1 MMGEIYRIIVGT
13 NRVGS
18 NSAKAGKTYLK
29 LLQEKGIDV
38 QMITMENL
46 SLDPTSTAFK
56 SFQENYLRQATK
68 FIFLLPEYNGSY
80 PGVFKTMIDISDIKT
95 CWPGKKA
102 LLVGI
107 ATGKGGNI
115 RGLEHV
121 TGVLNYLKVFVHPNR
136 LPISAVDKLMDTE
149 GEIADETTLKLIEQ
163 QVEEFI
169 YF

>member
-1 MMGEIYRIIVGT
+1 MKGEIYRIIVGT
-13 NRVGS
+13 NRPGS
-18 NSAKAGKTYLK
+18 NSAKAANTYLTM
-29 LLQEKGIDV
+29 LAEKGLDV
-38 QMITMENL
+38 QLVTMESL
-46 SLDPTSTAFK
+46 DLDPTAASFK
-56 SFQENYLRQATK
+56 AFQENHLRQATK
-68 FIFLLPEYNGSY
+68 FIFVLPEYNGSY
-80 PGVFKTMIDISDIKT
+80 PGVFKNMIDITDIKT

-136 LPISAVDKLMDTE
+136 LPISAVDKMMDTE
-149 GEIADETTLKLIEQ
+149 GNIADATTLKLIEQ

>member
-1 MMGEIYRIIVGT
+1 MKAEIYRIIVGT
-13 NRVGS
+13 NRTGS
-18 NSAKAGKTYLK
+18 NSAKVGNGYLK
-29 LLQEKGIDV
+29 ALKEKGLDA
-38 QMITMENL
+38 QMVTMEGL
-46 SLDPTSTAFK
+46 SLDPSSVAFK
-56 SFQENYLRQATK
+56 EFQENHLRQATK

-80 PGVFKTMIDISDIKT
+80 PGVFKSMIDISDIKT

-136 LPISAVDKLMDTE
+136 LPISAVDKLMDAT
-149 GEIADETTLKLIEQ
+149 GEITDPTTLKLIEQ
-163 QVEEFI
+163 QIEEFI